1 MSNEHTA
8 MPPDA
13 VPQPVRPD
21 QLAPEAAAFWRSV
34 QEGRADLEALD
45 ALALMER
52 LNALLEPHLP
62 GVAVEVAEGNDDGP
76 AGPGALLVLTAHG
89 STEHFAAVQALAAAV
104 PVGLPWRTE
113 AFRHRTGEGFGIR
126 MDGLD
131 LDAADVLARVGH
143 CEGRVALA
151 LSFTREIPVA
161 QQERARHMAFIIL
174 DHLLGEYD
182 FAVKVGLVEFAS
194 DGLSDDA
201 GFESAP
207 ALSLT
212 AAVAEVDRVWRET
225 LGRSTLTP
233 PEPHQWHR
241 MEWRRRGGGEAQ
253 VSVNTSANSLVGRA
267 DLGWRVDA
275 RVPAAGKADL
285 KRAQAFEDAWLQRI
299 SPHGQGILT
308 HVVLEGGQRTSSC
321 HVADPMGAVAAAH
334 AAASALQGGAQALE
348 LEARYEPA
356 WDDYLGWSA

>member
-1 MSNEHTA
+1 MSNDQ
-8 MPPDA
+8 PPMSSDA

-34 QEGRADLEALD
+34 LDEQASLEALD

-62 GVAVEVAEGNDDGP
+62 GVAVEVAQGSGEGP
-76 AGPGALLVLTAHG
+76 AGRDALLVLTAHG

-104 PVGLPWRTE
+104 PASLSWRTE
-113 AFRHRTGEGFGIR
+113 AFRHRTSEGFGIR
-126 MDGLD
+126 MDGLE
-131 LDAADVLARVGH
+131 LDAADVRVRVGH

-161 QQERARHMAFIIL
+161 KQERARHMAFIIL

-182 FAVKVGLVEFAS
+182 FAVKVGVVEFES

-207 ALSLT
+207 VLPLT
-212 AAVAEVDRVWRET
+212 AVAAEVDRVWRET
-225 LGRSTLTP
+225 LDRSALTP
-233 PEPHQWHR
+233 PEPHHWR
-241 MEWRRRGGGEAQ
+241 SMEWRRRGGGEAQ
-253 VSVNTSANSLVGRA
+253 VNVNTSANSLVGRA

-275 RVPAAGKADL
+275 RVPAASKADL

-308 HVVLEGGQRTSSC
+308 HVVLEGGHRISSC
-321 HVADPMGAVAAAH
+321 HVAEPMGAVAAAH